1 MKRSKVV
8 VPATQSNLRPMPRR
22 LAGSP
27 GKSPSAES
35 TPLSEAPQRRHV
47 LSVATL
53 TTPHRRHL
61 FLLIRCK
68 YPICFSLSFRATKTF
83 ARVNDKLKHIG
94 HGHFFSESWINFST
108 SDLSRLSDFSSMYRR
123 RRI

>member
-8 VPATQSNLRPMPRR
+8 VPAIQSNLRPMLRR

-35 TPLSEAPQRRHV
+35 TPFSEAEQRRHV

-53 TTPHRRHL
+53 TTPQRRHL
-61 FLLIRCK
+61 FLLIPVRC
-68 YPICFSLSFRATKTF
+68 PICFSLSLTLAEVFIGR
-83 ARVNDKLKHIG
+83 NDKLKHIG
-94 HGHFFSESWINFST
+94 HCGIAKHG
-108 SDLSRLSDFSSMYRR
+108 
-123 RRI
+123 